1 MDTTSAWEKSAAHH
15 ADGVKAYTACPSVRS
30 SGSLLGHLI
39 LIHGLRLESIRL
51 GPAHFDSKELLQH
64 FCFGLPQGAN
74 GLQDLLTVHARR
86 QTNTHTHTPEQITHP
101 IDAGRITWHPSCVS
115 SRAAG
120 WPAYHEGFQLHR
132 LPNPAK
138 HTLTSTE
145 LQNLNL
151 HPLNT
156 TTTSHAT
163 SPARFA
169 CHLDA
174 AHLGGAHTYRKCA
187 PMQPRHKGLASV
199 KISCVYV

>member
-86 QTNTHTHTPEQITHP
+86 QTNTHTHTHQNKLLIPLMQDESLGIHRASRHALQVGQHT
-101 IDAGRITWHPSCVS
+101 TKVS
-115 SRAAG
+115 SFIAC
-120 WPAYHEGFQLHR
+120 PILQ
-132 LPNPAK
+132 
-138 HTLTSTE
+138 STPSH
-145 LQNLNL
+145 LQN
-151 HPLNT
+151 
-156 TTTSHAT
+156 
-163 SPARFA
+163 
-169 CHLDA
+169 C
-174 AHLGGAHTYRKCA
+174 
-187 PMQPRHKGLASV
+187 
-199 KISCVYV
+199 KI